1 MKTLITTVIIV
12 AVVVGG
18 ATGFGLLQ
26 QQRQQKEMSRE
37 AIEMQKGAEQ
47 FTGML
52 SFKDADKPLHF
63 DDKPAGRS
71 PSPVAAPER

>member
-12 AVVVGG
+12 AVVIGG

-26 QQRQQKEMSRE
+26 QQRQQEEMSRE

-47 FTGML
+47 FSKML

-63 DDKPAGRS
+63 DNKPAGRS
-71 PSPVAAPER
+71 PSPVAESDR